1 MPVNGNMKAPTKSS
15 FRGKYIIMIEKITI
29 MMRVACIIVS
39 ECVSGVCVMNISAWR
54 ERDAQISNAQ

>member
-39 ECVSGVCVMNISAWR
+39 ECVSGVCDEYKCV
-54 ERDAQISNAQ
+54 ERKRRSNK